1 MRPHLSGGLAAIEK
15 ELQMT
20 ATIKIALLAAV
31 GTALLAGSASAQ
43 TFQHRARHAVVH
55 SRVYAPAYIPGGQ
68 IYLLENRGLGTRNTK
83 PAERFKEPYNNHYS
97 KQQLTRQHTGGRR
110 SN

>member
-31 GTALLAGSASAQ
+31 GTALLAGSATAQ
-43 TFQHRARHAVVH
+43 PYQHRARHVVI
-55 SRVYAPAYIPGGQ
+55 SRDYAPAYIPGGQ
-68 IYLLENRGLGTRNTK
+68 IYLLENRGPGTGNTYA
-83 PAERFKEPYNNHYS
+83 AERFQNQFNVDY
-97 KQQLTRQHTGGRR
+97 
-110 SN
+110 

>member
-1 MRPHLSGGLAAIEK
+1 VRPHLSGGLAAIEK

-20 ATIKIALLAAV
+20 STIKIALLAAV

-43 TFQHRARHAVVH
+43 TYQHRARHVAVH

-68 IYLLENRGLGTRNTK
+68 VYLLENRGPGTRNTNA
-83 PAERFKEPYNNHYS
+83 AENFQNQFNVDY
-97 KQQLTRQHTGGRR
+97 
-110 SN
+110 

>member
-1 MRPHLSGGLAAIEK
+1 VK

-20 ATIKIALLAAV
+20 STIKIALLAAV

-43 TFQHRARHAVVH
+43 TYQHRARHAAVH

-68 IYLLENRGLGTRNTK
+68 IYLLENRGPGTRNTNA
-83 PAERFKEPYNNHYS
+83 AERFQDQFNIDY
-97 KQQLTRQHTGGRR
+97 
-110 SN
+110 

>member
-1 MRPHLSGGLAAIEK
+1 MRPHLTGGLAAIEK

-20 ATIKIALLAAV
+20 STIKIALLAAV

-43 TFQHRARHAVVH
+43 TYQHRARHAAAR

-68 IYLLENRGLGTRNTK
+68 IYLLENRGPGTRNTNA
-83 PAERFKEPYNNHYS
+83 AERFQDQFNIDY
-97 KQQLTRQHTGGRR
+97 
-110 SN
+110 